1 MVEELL
7 FLIMRTFLS
16 SLPSRGFLLP
26 LKELLSIVG
35 LFGFGFNYFLQNR
48 VLIEKPSD
56 CFEHPFL
63 IFDDNFM
70 KLCLRGR
77 DRRNHWIIGWD

>member
-26 LKELLSIVG
+26 LKELLPIVG
-35 LFGFGFNYFLQNR
+35 LFGLCLSYFLQNR
-48 VLIEKPSD
+48 VLMEKLSD
-56 CFEHPFL
+56 CFEHPLL
-63 IFDDNFM
+63 ILDNNFM
-70 KLCLRGR
+70 KLRLRGR
-77 DRRNHWIIGWD
+77 DRRNHRIIRRH